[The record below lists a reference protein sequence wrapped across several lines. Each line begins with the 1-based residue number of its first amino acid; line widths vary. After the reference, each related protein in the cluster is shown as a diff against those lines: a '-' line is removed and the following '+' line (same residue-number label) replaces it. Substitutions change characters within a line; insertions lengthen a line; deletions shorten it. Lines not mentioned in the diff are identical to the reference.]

1 MYETELERALMMNS
15 VKKVAVLAGDGI
27 GPEVVAEGLKVLQVL
42 AEALHVSLQTHDALI
57 GGVAYDATGS
67 PLPEETVQL
76 AKACQVVLLGAVGD
90 FKYDT
95 LPAHLRPEQGL
106 LGIRKALNLYANT
119 RPVKAYDA
127 LLQASTLKSEV
138 LSGVDLLVV
147 RELTGGLYFGQPK
160 VQNQDD
166 AVDTL
171 TYTRAE
177 IERIAKTAF
186 ELAQQRR
193 KQLCS
198 VDKANV
204 LATSRLWREVVDTM
218 ASDFPEVTVSHMYVD
233 NAAMQLIL
241 NPRQFDVILTE
252 NTFGDILSDEA
263 SMLTGSLGMLSSAS
277 FGTGAYAL
285 YEPSHG
291 SAPTIAG
298 QNIANP
304 IATILSVKEL
314 VAVSWQAPE
323 LANLV
328 DVAIEQV
335 LAQGLR
341 TKDIAQAGD
350 TIVGTSEMGDAIATA
365 LKSLTQ
371 AYSSVV

>member
-1 MYETELERALMMNS
+1 MNTI
-15 VKKVAVLAGDGI
+15 KKVAVLAGDGI
-27 GPEVVAEGLKVLQVL
+27 GPEVIAEGLKVLQVL
-42 AEALHVSLQTHDALI
+42 ADALSITLETHDALI
-57 GGVAYDATGS
+57 GGIAYESTGT
-67 PLPEETVQL
+67 PLPEETVTI
-76 AKACQVVLLGAVGD
+76 AKDCEVVLLGAVGD

-95 LPAHLRPEQGL
+95 LPPHLRPEQGL

-127 LLQASTLKSEV
+127 LLDASTLKPEV
-138 LSGVDLLVV
+138 ITGVDLLVV

-160 VQNQDD
+160 LQNEND

-204 LATSRLWREVVDTM
+204 LATSRLWRDVVDAM
-218 ASDFPEVTVSHMYVD
+218 APQYPDVAVSHMYVD

-241 NPRQFDVILTE
+241 NPRQFDVMLTE

-277 FGTGAYAL
+277 FGTGSYAL

-314 VAVSWQAPE
+314 VAVSWEAPD

-328 DVAIEQV
+328 DVAIENV

-350 TIVGTSEMGDAIATA
+350 TVVGTREMGDAIATA
-365 LKSLTQ
+365 LKSLTSS
-371 AYSSVV
+371 YSSVV